1 MNDLP
6 RFIKLDNIRINL
18 DEIVSYGM
26 AIDEDDDNYL
36 YIETKTSEDV
46 FEFYADDVDFDLEE
60 MLDELDNLLLIGRL
74 GPVDFQRE

>member
-26 AIDEDDDNYL
+26 AIDEGDDNYL

>member
-1 MNDLP
+1 MNNLP

-26 AIDEDDDNYL
+26 AIDEDEDNYL

-46 FEFYADDVDFDLEE
+46 FEFYADDVDFDIEE
-60 MLDELDNLLLIGRL
+60 MLDELDNLLLIRRL
-74 GPVDFQRE
+74 GPVDFQSE

>member
-46 FEFYADDVDFDLEE
+46 FEFYTDDVDFDLEE

>member
-1 MNDLP
+1 MNNLP

-46 FEFYADDVDFDLEE
+46 FEFYADDVDFDIEE
-60 MLDELDNLLLIGRL
+60 MLSELDNLLLIGRL